1 MGFECPDL
9 TLPDF
14 GCLDRAQTK
23 QITYST
29 ENLVKLRSAENILD
43 ENILAQNILGTGKKK
58 LPNSALFSIQMC
70 FLILSILMIS

>member
-29 ENLVKLRSAENILD
+29 ENLVKMRSAENILD
-43 ENILAQNILGTGKKK
+43 ENILAQNILGNILKDCFP
-58 LPNSALFSIQMC
+58 LPLYYN
-70 FLILSILMIS
+70 